1 MSKRLCKM
9 LLTFIW
15 TNTFYI
21 TVYLTSLSD
30 GEISNIHSQ
39 ISSSSQRHPSA
50 HHTETSFYEETRAAA
65 LQASPP
71 ETASPCP
78 KGYVVDRFKNNECVK
93 RFVSWPG
100 NLVELSICII
110 HY

>member
-1 MSKRLCKM
+1 MKKQVQGGEMSKRLFKM
-9 LLTFIW
+9 LLTFVW

-39 ISSSSQRHPSA
+39 ISSSSQRHSSA
-50 HHTETSFYEETRAAA
+50 HQTSFSEEIRAAA

-71 ETASPCP
+71 ETASACP

-93 RFVSWPG
+93 RFVSWP
-100 NLVELSICII
+100 
-110 HY
+110 

>member
-1 MSKRLCKM
+1 MQIMKKQVQGGEMSKRLFKM

-65 LQASPP
+65 LQATPP

-93 RFVSWPG
+93 RFVSWP
-100 NLVELSICII
+100 
-110 HY
+110 

>member
-1 MSKRLCKM
+1 MQIMKKQVQGGKMSKRLLKM

-39 ISSSSQRHPSA
+39 ISSSSQRHSSA
-50 HHTETSFYEETRAAA
+50 HHTVTSFSEETRAAA

-93 RFVSWPG
+93 RFVSWP
-100 NLVELSICII
+100 
-110 HY
+110 